1 MLKTKIKKSY
11 SSIEYLNYFFI
22 IILISIIS
30 CKSGSSG
37 KSETSESKEISDSIE
52 NYKDKIKKFNHYCP
66 IKKYKVRGQ
75 FFNPPLYFFL

>member
-1 MLKTKIKKSY
+1 MLKTKIKISY

-52 NYKDKIKKFNHYCP
+52 NYKDKIKKFN
-66 IKKYKVRGQ
+66 IQFEKKYE
-75 FFNPPLYFFL
+75 FYFGTLDEKTKIL